1 MCGVVLAFSSVVGR
15 VVGDVV
21 TDWSVAIG
29 RVVASSAGVEVV
41 STSVVEMSGCVVV
54 SAVGC
59 TLAPDFFSVGSNG

>member
-1 MCGVVLAFSSVVGR
+1 MVGW
-15 VVGDVV
+15 VVGDAV

-41 STSVVEMSGCVVV
+41 STSVNVVEMSGCVVV

-59 TLAPDFFSVGSNG
+59 TLAPDFSSFVSDG